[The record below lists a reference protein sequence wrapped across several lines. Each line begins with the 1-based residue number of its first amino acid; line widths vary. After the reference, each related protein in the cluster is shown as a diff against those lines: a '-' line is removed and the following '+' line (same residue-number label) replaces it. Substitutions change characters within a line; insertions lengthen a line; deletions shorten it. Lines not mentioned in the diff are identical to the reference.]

1 MKVQFMVTYEI
12 VISVSINHQTV
23 SIIFIN
29 TIQAIKEHADNYI
42 VQLLL
47 TSIHDSS
54 IEQQFSWIPLDP
66 LW

>member
-29 TIQAIKEHADNYI
+29 TTQAIKENANNYI

-47 TSIHDSS
+47 TSIHGSS
-54 IEQQFSWIPLDP
+54 IEQQFS
-66 LW
+66 

>member
-29 TIQAIKEHADNYI
+29 TTQAIKKHADNYI

-47 TSIHDSS
+47 TNVHDSS
-54 IEQQFSWIPLDP
+54 IEQQFS
-66 LW
+66 

>member
-29 TIQAIKEHADNYI
+29 TTQAIKENANSYI

-47 TSIHDSS
+47 TSIHGSS
-54 IEQQFSWIPLDP
+54 IEQQFS
-66 LW
+66 